1 MSIVRDAL
9 KRVEERRRLAVDPH
23 EEMALLISTRS
34 RRTQAVAFWVALGGM
49 LLGAGGLA
57 IWVLPGPW
65 GRAPLPP
72 PPSVPLAAT
81 GKPTAV
87 ETLDPVKRE
96 EAPALPSTEQRSRD
110 QEIGDQ
116 EGAKGEAG
124 RLLREGIRFYRG
136 GDHGRAEEAFRAAL
150 ARDPASAE
158 SQNNL
163 GLALRAQGRL
173 TEAIS
178 AYQAAIRLRPDYP
191 EAHHNL
197 GVASFS
203 LGRLEEAIR
212 NFSEAIRLREGF
224 APAHLQLAL
233 ALEQRGEGD
242 AAAWHFRR
250 YLSMA
255 PSDERE
261 VAEKVRMRIKEK

>member
-9 KRVEERRRLAVDPH
+9 KRVEERRRLTVDPH
-23 EEMALLISTRS
+23 QEKALLVSQRS
-34 RRTQAVAFWVALGGM
+34 RRTQTIAFWVVLGGM

-65 GRAPLPP
+65 ERAPLLPAL
-72 PPSVPLAAT
+72 SDRFVAAPDT
-81 GKPTAV
+81 
-87 ETLDPVKRE
+87 EKRE

-110 QEIGDQ
+110 QEIRDQ
-116 EGAKGEAG
+116 EGAQGEAG
-124 RLLREGIRFYRG
+124 RLLLEGIRFYRG
-136 GDHGRAEEAFRAAL
+136 GDLRQAEEAFRAAL
-150 ARDPASAE
+150 ARDSASAE
-158 SQNNL
+158 AQNNL

-173 TEAIS
+173 PEAIA

-203 LGRLEEAIR
+203 LGRLEEAIQSFR
-212 NFSEAIRLREGF
+212 EAIRIREGF

-233 ALEQRGEGD
+233 ALEQRGDGD

-261 VAEKVRMRIKEK
+261 VAEKVRMRLKVSQ

>member
-9 KRVEERRRLAVDPH
+9 KRVEERRRLTVDPH
-23 EEMALLISTRS
+23 QEKALLVSQRS
-34 RRTQAVAFWVALGGM
+34 RRTQTMPWVVLGGM

-72 PPSVPLAAT
+72 ELSDRLVAAP
-81 GKPTAV
+81 GP
-87 ETLDPVKRE
+87 EKRE
-96 EAPALPSTEQRSRD
+96 EAPALPSTPVALPTQD
-110 QEIGDQ
+110 AQ
-116 EGAKGEAG
+116 GEAG

-136 GDHGRAEEAFRAAL
+136 GDLRQAEEAFRAAL
-150 ARDPASAE
+150 ARNPASAE
-158 SQNNL
+158 AQNNL

-173 TEAIS
+173 PEAIA

-203 LGRLEEAIR
+203 LGRMEEAIQSFR
-212 NFSEAIRLREGF
+212 EAIRIREGF

-233 ALEQRGEGD
+233 ALEQRGDGD

-255 PSDERE
+255 PSDEQE
-261 VAEKVRMRIKEK
+261 IAEKVRMRLGER